1 MELDIQSIG
10 KRIKKRRKELHLT
23 QTEIKEKTGISS
35 GNMSDIERGNR
46 LPAATTLAQLSEIL
60 DCSID
65 WILTGKSPVSENLIS
80 PDIGEKDQKLLSL
93 FHEIS
98 EEDQEELLMIAQL
111 KYNRTQKSKEAE
123 TTSSLSRSGND
134 IDEIAEFFLFFMGY
148 L

>member
-46 LPAATTLAQLSEIL
+46 LPSATTLAQLSEIL

-134 IDEIAEFFLFFMGY
+134 IDEIA
-148 L
+148 

>member
-65 WILTGKSPVSENLIS
+65 WILTEKSPVSENLIS

-134 IDEIAEFFLFFMGY
+134 IDEIA
-148 L
+148 

>member
-98 EEDQEELLMIAQL
+98 EEDHEELLMIAQL

-134 IDEIAEFFLFFMGY
+134 IDEIA
-148 L
+148 

>member
-60 DCSID
+60 DCSIY

-134 IDEIAEFFLFFMGY
+134 IDEIA
-148 L
+148 

>member
-123 TTSSLSRSGND
+123 TTSSISRSGND
-134 IDEIAEFFLFFMGY
+134 IDEIA
-148 L
+148 

>member
-1 MELDIQSIG
+1 MELDILSIG

-134 IDEIAEFFLFFMGY
+134 IDEIA
-148 L
+148 

>member
-60 DCSID
+60 DCSIE

-134 IDEIAEFFLFFMGY
+134 IDEIA
-148 L
+148 

>member
-10 KRIKKRRKELHLT
+10 KRKKKRRKELHLT

-134 IDEIAEFFLFFMGY
+134 IDEIA
-148 L
+148 

>member
-65 WILTGKSPVSENLIS
+65 WILTGKSPLSENLIS

-123 TTSSLSRSGND
+123 VTSSLSRSGND
-134 IDEIAEFFLFFMGY
+134 IDEIA
-148 L
+148 

>member
-134 IDEIAEFFLFFMGY
+134 IDEIT
-148 L
+148 

>member
-123 TTSSLSRSGND
+123 TTSSLSRSGNN
-134 IDEIAEFFLFFMGY
+134 IDEIA
-148 L
+148 

>member
-46 LPAATTLAQLSEIL
+46 LPAATTLAQLSEIF

-134 IDEIAEFFLFFMGY
+134 IDEIA
-148 L
+148 

>member
-10 KRIKKRRKELHLT
+10 KKIKKRRKELHLT

-134 IDEIAEFFLFFMGY
+134 IDEIA
-148 L
+148 

>member
-65 WILTGKSPVSENLIS
+65 WILTGKSPLSENLIF
-80 PDIGEKDQKLLSL
+80 PDIGENVLTFSDKGDILALGLKINQSKNN
-93 FHEIS
+93 IS
-98 EEDQEELLMIAQL
+98 Q
-111 KYNRTQKSKEAE
+111 
-123 TTSSLSRSGND
+123 
-134 IDEIAEFFLFFMGY
+134 
-148 L
+148 

>member
-23 QTEIKEKTGISS
+23 QTEIKEK
-35 GNMSDIERGNR
+35 
-46 LPAATTLAQLSEIL
+46 TTLAQLSEIL

-134 IDEIAEFFLFFMGY
+134 IDEIA
-148 L
+148 

>member
-60 DCSID
+60 IV
-65 WILTGKSPVSENLIS
+65 L
-80 PDIGEKDQKLLSL
+80 
-93 FHEIS
+93 
-98 EEDQEELLMIAQL
+98 
-111 KYNRTQKSKEAE
+111 
-123 TTSSLSRSGND
+123 
-134 IDEIAEFFLFFMGY
+134 
-148 L
+148 

>member
-123 TTSSLSRSGND
+123 TTSSLSRSRND
-134 IDEIAEFFLFFMGY
+134 IDEIA
-148 L
+148 

>member
-46 LPAATTLAQLSEIL
+46 LPAATTLSQLAEIL

-134 IDEIAEFFLFFMGY
+134 IDEIA
-148 L
+148 

>member
-65 WILTGKSPVSENLIS
+65 WILTGKSPLSENLIF
-80 PDIGEKDQKLLSL
+80 PDIEEKDQKLLSL

-123 TTSSLSRSGND
+123 VTSSLSRSGND
-134 IDEIAEFFLFFMGY
+134 IDEIA
-148 L
+148 

>member
-134 IDEIAEFFLFFMGY
+134 IEDRKSVV
-148 L
+148 

>member
-1 MELDIQSIG
+1 M
-10 KRIKKRRKELHLT
+10 HLT

-134 IDEIAEFFLFFMGY
+134 IDEIA
-148 L
+148 

>member
-65 WILTGKSPVSENLIS
+65 WILTGKSPLSENLIF
-80 PDIGEKDQKLLSL
+80 PDIGEKGQKLLSL

-123 TTSSLSRSGND
+123 VTSSLSRSGND
-134 IDEIAEFFLFFMGY
+134 IDEIA
-148 L
+148 

>member
-35 GNMSDIERGNR
+35 GYMSDIERGNR

-134 IDEIAEFFLFFMGY
+134 IDEIA
-148 L
+148 

>member
-134 IDEIAEFFLFFMGY
+134 IDEIA
-148 L
+148 

>member
-65 WILTGKSPVSENLIS
+65 WILTGKSHVSENLIS

-134 IDEIAEFFLFFMGY
+134 IDEIA
-148 L
+148 